1 MMDAD
6 PCSTDLSSVSGEEG
20 HSTILLAHYSF
31 LVLIEGKVLLA
42 TLVRPQNCTK
52 MLRNPTF
59 VVQFAYFSIR
69 L

>member
-1 MMDAD
+1 MMDED
-6 PCSTDLSSVSGEEG
+6 SCSTDLSVSGKEG
-20 HSTILLAHYSF
+20 YPTISLAHYSF

-42 TLVRPQNCTK
+42 TLARPQNCTK

-59 VVQFAYFSIR
+59 VVQFEYFSIR

>member
-1 MMDAD
+1 MMDED
-6 PCSTDLSSVSGEEG
+6 SCSTDWSSVSGEGG

-42 TLVRPQNCTK
+42 TLLTPQNWTK
-52 MLRNPTF
+52 LLRNPTF